1 MSSTMPAGTKQKLS
15 IMDSLVK
22 STPILR
28 EFMGMR
34 IRSGEGTGLPIG
46 NIVLW
51 PTLTSQ
57 NWSEM
62 TSEEIAPRIGLIT
75 GVSPS

>member
-1 MSSTMPAGTKQKLS
+1 MSNTMPVGTKQKLL

-28 EFMGMR
+28 EFMGML
-34 IRSGEGTGLPIG
+34 IRSGEGIGLPTG

-62 TSEEIAPRIGLIT
+62 TSEEIAPSIGLIT